1 MPARYQSTETRQE
14 HRKTPMTRIAPC
26 VSEARAVRAGR
37 DRANADRRTT
47 SPSFIA
53 SSLVRINCFRAY
65 FGAREEQALD
75 AARRTRDAVREAD
88 AADRVDLHAHAQLA
102 DRGVAHGAKAHR
114 KAAFR
119 APRCCVSREYH
130 VHIRDASIQDQRAQ
144 AEHGRVAD
152 GLVARARLTSESMR
166 WVRVAAFRLRYH
178 DRSRARRVH
187 RRV

>member
-26 VSEARAVRAGR
+26 VSAARAVRAGR

-102 DRGVAHGAKAHR
+102 DRGVAHGAKLTG
-114 KAAFR
+114 K
-119 APRCCVSREYH
+119 PRSGPPGV
-130 VHIRDASIQDQRAQ
+130 ASP
-144 AEHGRVAD
+144 GNT
-152 GLVARARLTSESMR
+152 TST
-166 WVRVAAFRLRYH
+166 
-178 DRSRARRVH
+178 
-187 RRV
+187 